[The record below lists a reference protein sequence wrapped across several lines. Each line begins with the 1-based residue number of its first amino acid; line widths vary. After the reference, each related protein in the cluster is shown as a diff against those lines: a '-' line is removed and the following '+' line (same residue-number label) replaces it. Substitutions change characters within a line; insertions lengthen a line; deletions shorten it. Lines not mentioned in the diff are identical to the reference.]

1 MAIVLR
7 AALVWLFLLLV
18 MRALG
23 RKELSQISP
32 FEFVLLVVMGDLIQ
46 QGVTAQDTSI
56 TAAAL
61 AVSTLA
67 LLTVTASYLSYR
79 WHRLSPIIEGV
90 PVVLIDRGRVL
101 HRVLDVERL
110 TLDEV
115 RDAARQQGIHDLR
128 EIRLGVLEADGALT
142 FVRSGPPTQP
152 QRIAGSEQK
161 AT

>member
-1 MAIVLR
+1 MAIVIR
-7 AALVWLFLLLV
+7 SALLWLFLLLV

-32 FEFVLLVVMGDLIQ
+32 FEFVLLVVVGDLIQ
-46 QGVTAQDTSI
+46 QGVTAADTSV

-67 LLTVTASYLSYR
+67 LLTIGASYLSYR
-79 WHRLSPIIEGV
+79 FNRLSPIIEGV
-90 PVVLIDRGRVL
+90 PVVIVDRGRVL

-128 EIRLGVLEADGALT
+128 EIKLGVLEADGALT
-142 FVRSGPPTQP
+142 FVRFATPTQA
-152 QRIAGSEQK
+152 QESAGPEK
-161 AT
+161 KGT